1 MTTTQTAFIGDVH
14 GRLQPLLGILDELKS
29 RHISHAVFLGDYIN
43 KGPESAQVLEHLIAV
58 SESSSVTLLRGNH
71 ESAFLDALQTN
82 NLAPFLKMGGAATVR
97 SYVGGNVGPDVA
109 ADLKAHVP
117 LKHIELIRRMPVLF
131 QSGDVVASHKP
142 PSDQDSRYQVSAHI
156 PVGPVPVIRSDSANI
171 DTGCGNEGGRLTAL
185 LWPSLAYIQ
194 VDAAGELV

>member
-1 MTTTQTAFIGDVH
+1 MTTIQTAFVGDVH
-14 GRLQPLLGILDELKS
+14 GRLRPLLGILDELNS
-29 RHISHAVFLGDYIN
+29 RHISDVVFLGDYLN

-58 SESSSVTLLRGNH
+58 SESGSVTLLRGNH

-82 NLAPFLKMGGAATVR
+82 NLGPFLKMGGAATIR

-117 LKHIELIRRMPVLF
+117 PKHIELIRRMPVIF
-131 QSGDVVASHKP
+131 QSDDVVASHKP
-142 PSDQDSRYQVSAHI
+142 PRDQGSRYRVSAHI
-156 PVGPVPVIRSDSANI
+156 FVGPVPIIRSDSANI
-171 DTGCGNEGGRLTAL
+171 DTGCGTETGRLTAL

-194 VDAAGELV
+194 VDVAGEPV

>member
-1 MTTTQTAFIGDVH
+1 MTTQIAFIGDVH
-14 GRLQPLLGILDELKS
+14 GKLQPLLRILVELNS
-29 RHISHAVFLGDYIN
+29 RHTSHAVFLGDYLN
-43 KGPESAQVLEHLIAV
+43 KGSESAQVLEHLIAV
-58 SESSSVTLLRGNH
+58 SESGSVTLLRGNH

-82 NLAPFLKMGGAATVR
+82 NLGPFLKMGGAATIR
-97 SYVGGNVGPDVA
+97 SYVGGNVSPDVA

-117 LKHIELIRRMPVLF
+117 LKHIEFLRRMPVLF

-142 PSDQDSRYQVSAHI
+142 PRDQDSRFHVSAHI

-171 DTGCGNEGGRLTAL
+171 DTGCGTEGGRLTAL

-194 VDAAGELV
+194 VDATGELV

>member
-1 MTTTQTAFIGDVH
+1 MTTQTAFIGDVH
-14 GRLQPLLGILDELKS
+14 GSLQPLIGILDALNS
-29 RHISHAVFLGDYIN
+29 RLISHNVFLGDYLN
-43 KGPESAQVLEHLIAV
+43 KGRESAQVLEHLIALA
-58 SESSSVTLLRGNH
+58 ESSSVTLLRGNH

-82 NLAPFLKMGGAATVR
+82 NLGPFLKMGGAATIR

-117 LKHIELIRRMPVLF
+117 PKHIELIRRMPVIF

-142 PSDQDSRYQVSAHI
+142 PRGQDSRYRVSAHI
-156 PVGPVPVIRSDSANI
+156 FVGPVPLIRSDSANI
-171 DTGCGNEGGRLTAL
+171 DTGCGTETGRLTAL

-194 VDAAGELV
+194 VDSAGKLV